1 MLMRMYIAPHVTTDT
16 FFDSSHAVE
25 IRRLEEKAMYSII
38 GVLVGQVYLPE
49 IIVFLIIKGAIILF

>member
-49 IIVFLIIKGAIILF
+49 